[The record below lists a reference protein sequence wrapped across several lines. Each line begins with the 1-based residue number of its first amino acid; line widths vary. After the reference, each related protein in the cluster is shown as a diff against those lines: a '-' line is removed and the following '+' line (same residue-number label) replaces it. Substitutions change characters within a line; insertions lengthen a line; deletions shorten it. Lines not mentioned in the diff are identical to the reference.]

1 MPRRVAP
8 EEIEAVFAEDGPLAT
23 LMPGYIPRR
32 SQIDMAL
39 AVARTLDTPRGRL
52 AVEAGTGT
60 GKSLAYLVPALLSE
74 RRVVVATGTKALQ
87 DQLVDKDAPIAVAA
101 VSALR
106 GDDVTQTVLR
116 MKGRNNYLCRLRWE
130 SFDRQSAFDFGND
143 TLVQIKRFAETTTTG
158 DRAELVGLPDS
169 FSLWADLDANR
180 DTCLGQACPRYD
192 DCYVVTLRRQAESAA
207 VIVVNHH
214 LLCADQRLRLE
225 SGGFDDGD
233 NAGFGVLP
241 VMDALIVDEAHSLPD
256 VATDHFGLSVSTDEV
271 GKLLID
277 VRRAADSCG
286 GSERAS
292 LMDAVDEVRA
302 AAEAFFLA
310 AANTGRREGA
320 RDSLRPGEP
329 VRGERLN
336 LVGSDDLRR
345 LGEGAHDAI
354 ETLGDVI
361 DEARTTFMDDGVEAT
376 MVKATLTGLKER
388 SSRLRATITYLS
400 GPAATDKQYVC
411 FVDKSARGVALTA
424 APIDV
429 RAPLSGTMFAGD
441 APVVLT
447 SATLAVGDD
456 VEPYL
461 YSVGLL
467 GEDPHD
473 KTANNDLHDDAIDA
487 SIDDDDDAGD
497 ADVAKAIFPSPFDH
511 PKRAALYAPV
521 DMPEPDQPTWAQQ
534 YDAEVVFLLTMSK
547 GGALLLFTSHRAM
560 DEAVNRLRPAL
571 DELGIPILK
580 QGERP
585 KGVLLDEL
593 RRLGNAALFATSSF
607 WEGVDV
613 GGAALRLV
621 IIDRL
626 PFRVPSDPLVRA
638 RAEHARSLGRD
649 PFADLAVPE
658 AALMLKQGAGRL
670 LRTVNDA
677 GVVAVLDGRLR
688 RRRYGATFLSALPPM
703 TRVGARKSVV
713 QFWIRFVEPALGLPP
728 TSLPGA

>member
-1 MPRRVAP
+1 MRGTMGGRRRSRKMGRAASSTTARQLLDHGSMLLDDGSTTTPSTTLPTGIGVCDSAAVMPRRVAP

-345 LGEGAHDAI
+345 
-354 ETLGDVI
+354 
-361 DEARTTFMDDGVEAT
+361 
-376 MVKATLTGLKER
+376 
-388 SSRLRATITYLS
+388 
-400 GPAATDKQYVC
+400 
-411 FVDKSARGVALTA
+411 
-424 APIDV
+424 
-429 RAPLSGTMFAGD
+429 
-441 APVVLT
+441 
-447 SATLAVGDD
+447 
-456 VEPYL
+456 
-461 YSVGLL
+461 
-467 GEDPHD
+467 
-473 KTANNDLHDDAIDA
+473 
-487 SIDDDDDAGD
+487 
-497 ADVAKAIFPSPFDH
+497 
-511 PKRAALYAPV
+511 
-521 DMPEPDQPTWAQQ
+521 
-534 YDAEVVFLLTMSK
+534 
-547 GGALLLFTSHRAM
+547 
-560 DEAVNRLRPAL
+560 
-571 DELGIPILK
+571 
-580 QGERP
+580 
-585 KGVLLDEL
+585 
-593 RRLGNAALFATSSF
+593 
-607 WEGVDV
+607 
-613 GGAALRLV
+613 
-621 IIDRL
+621 
-626 PFRVPSDPLVRA
+626 
-638 RAEHARSLGRD
+638 
-649 PFADLAVPE
+649 
-658 AALMLKQGAGRL
+658 
-670 LRTVNDA
+670 
-677 GVVAVLDGRLR
+677 
-688 RRRYGATFLSALPPM
+688 
-703 TRVGARKSVV
+703 
-713 QFWIRFVEPALGLPP
+713 
-728 TSLPGA
+728 